1 MRPKPSRELNLVG
14 DLGGGGMLLAFGIV
28 CALSEADLALMR
40 RSDELHLE
48 HPFMGARMLRDQLRR
63 EGVKAGRRHIGTL
76 IQRMG
81 ITALAPQPGTSKRA
95 PGHKIYPYLLRK
107 LAITRANQVWA
118 LDTTYIA
125 MARGFVYLTYIA
137 MARGFVY
144 LTAVVDVA
152 SRRVLAHRVASTLEA
167 IHAKEV
173 IELALARY
181 GVPAI
186 VNTDQGSQ
194 FTAEEFTDVVLA
206 AGCKLSMDGRGAWRD
221 NVFVERVWRSVKY
234 ERVYLKAY
242 DSVSA
247 ARADIAEYINWYNA
261 QRPHS
266 RLERFTPDE
275 KYFGDLP
282 QFKLSA

>member
-1 MRPKPSRELNLVG
+1 MIDRDDRLSVTRQAQLLGISRGSVYYLPRPVS
-14 DLGGGGMLLAFGIV
+14 D
-28 CALSEADLALMR
+28 SDLALMR
-40 RSDELHLE
+40 RLDELHLE
-48 HPFMGARMLRDQLRR
+48 HPFLGARMLRDQLARQ
-63 EGVKAGRRHIGTL
+63 GIHAGRRHIGAL
-76 IQRMG
+76 MQRMG

-107 LAITRANQVWA
+107 VAVTRANQVWA
-118 LDTTYIA
+118 LDTTYIP
-125 MARGFVYLTYIA
+125 

-152 SRRVLAHRVASTLEA
+152 SRRVLAHRVAITLEA

-173 IELALARY
+173 IEQALAKY
-181 GVPAI
+181 GTPEI

-194 FTAEEFTDVVLA
+194 FTAEEFTRVVLD

-221 NVFVERVWRSVKY
+221 NVFVERLWRSVKY

-247 ARADIAEYINWYNA
+247 ARTDIAEYLAWYNA
-261 QRPHS
+261 QRAHS
-266 RLERFTPDE
+266 SLDRATPDE
-275 KYFGDLP
+275 AYFAGLP
-282 QFKLSA
+282 AVKLAA

>member
-1 MRPKPSRELNLVG
+1 M
-14 DLGGGGMLLAFGIV
+14 
-28 CALSEADLALMR
+28 
-40 RSDELHLE
+40 
-48 HPFMGARMLRDQLRR
+48 
-63 EGVKAGRRHIGTL
+63 
-76 IQRMG
+76 QRMG

-107 LAITRANQVWA
+107 VAVTRANQVWA
-118 LDTTYIA
+118 LDTTYIP
-125 MARGFVYLTYIA
+125 

-152 SRRVLAHRVASTLEA
+152 SRRVLAHRVAITLEA

-173 IELALARY
+173 IEQALAKY
-181 GVPAI
+181 GTPEI

-194 FTAEEFTDVVLA
+194 FTAEEFTRVVLD

-221 NVFVERVWRSVKY
+221 NVFVERLWRSVKY

-247 ARADIAEYINWYNA
+247 ARTDIAEYLAWYNA
-261 QRPHS
+261 QRAHS
-266 RLERFTPDE
+266 SLDRATPDE
-275 KYFGDLP
+275 AYFAGLP
-282 QFKLSA
+282 AVKLAA